1 MSNNTLKKITT
12 TILIPLILIALSTIA
27 SNQYSM
33 QNPLTMAAMTTLAI
47 HWLIGIPS
55 IMRQTEK
62 LFDITGS
69 IGVWAMLL
77 LIMNTQ
83 TTLSTRALLLSTLC
97 AIWTT
102 RLGIFLLIRIQTHKV
117 DKRFNELK
125 KSPNDFFNTWQLS
138 AAWTFI
144 TLMCALSAITSPK
157 QVSLNNIDGIL
168 ICLWIM
174 AFLIECIADIQKF
187 KFKSQKQK
195 TPFIQSG
202 LWKYSRHPNYLG
214 EIIMWIA
221 IALMSFPN
229 LENRAYISLIS
240 PLFVI
245 VLLTKISGINL
256 LEKENQKKFKHLKS
270 YQHYVKTT
278 GKLIPKIF

>member
-1 MSNNTLKKITT
+1 
-12 TILIPLILIALSTIA
+12 
-27 SNQYSM
+27 
-33 QNPLTMAAMTTLAI
+33 MTTLAI

-55 IMRQTEK
+55 IVSQTEK

-69 IGVWAMLL
+69 IAVWTMLL
-77 LIMNTQ
+77 LVIFTQ
-83 TTLSTRALLLSTLC
+83 TTTSTRALLLATLC

-102 RLGIFLLIRIQTHKV
+102 RLGIFLLLRIQIHKV
-117 DKRFNELK
+117 DKRFNDLK
-125 KSPNDFFNTWQLS
+125 KSPIDFFNTWQLS

-144 TLMCALSAITSPK
+144 TLMCALSAIISPK
-157 QVSLNNIDGIL
+157 QVSLNNVDGIL

-174 AFLIECIADIQKF
+174 AFLIESIADMQKF
-187 KFKSQKQK
+187 KFKTQTQK

-221 IALMSFPN
+221 IACMAFPN
-229 LENRAYISLIS
+229 LENWAHISLIS

-256 LEKENQKKFKHLKS
+256 LEEANLKKYGHLES
-270 YQHYVKTT
+270 YQHYIKTT